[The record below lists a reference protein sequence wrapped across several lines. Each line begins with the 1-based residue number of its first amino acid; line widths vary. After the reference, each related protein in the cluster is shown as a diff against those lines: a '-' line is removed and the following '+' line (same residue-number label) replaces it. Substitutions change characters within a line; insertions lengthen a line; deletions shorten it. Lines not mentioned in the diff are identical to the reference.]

1 MKTRTALF
9 ATTALVATL
18 AAAGAAI
25 AHPGMGRGMGQGMGP
40 GMGQGSCQMQQP
52 GAQCPQGAGPAAGA
66 HQGTGPGK
74 GMGMGKGSGMRGGP
88 AATNLADVKTTLK
101 ITAEQDGAWNA
112 YAAVETRHADARNNM
127 RDKMQ
132 AQHADPKAT
141 LPDRSA
147 MQETML
153 QFRQEMQ
160 TQRTAALKD
169 LYAVLTPEQK
179 ALADQNLNGM
189 GGMRGMRG
197 QGMAG
202 PMGGGRM
209 AHPVGHR
216 MGGQGGMGM
225 GMGMGSR

>member
-1 MKTRTALF
+1 
-9 ATTALVATL
+9 
-18 AAAGAAI
+18 
-25 AHPGMGRGMGQGMGP
+25 
-40 GMGQGSCQMQQP
+40 MQQP
-52 GAQCPQGAGPAAGA
+52 GAQCPQGVGPTAGA
-66 HQGTGPGK
+66 HQG
-74 GMGMGKGSGMRGGP
+74 MGSGMRGGP

-101 ITAEQDGAWNA
+101 ITAEQEGAWNA
-112 YAAVETRHADARNNM
+112 YAAVVTRHADARNNM

-132 AQHADPKAT
+132 AQHADPKAS

-179 ALADQNLNGM
+179 TLADQNLN
-189 GGMRGMRG
+189 GMRGMRG

-225 GMGMGSR
+225 GGR